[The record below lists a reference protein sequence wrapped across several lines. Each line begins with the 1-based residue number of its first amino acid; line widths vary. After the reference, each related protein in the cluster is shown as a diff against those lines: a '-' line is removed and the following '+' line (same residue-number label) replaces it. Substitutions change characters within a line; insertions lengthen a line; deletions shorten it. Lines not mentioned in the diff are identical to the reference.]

1 MEFPNYFSSFSN
13 TNFNSFTPVAFG
25 ENTGSLSK
33 GVSKGGKM
41 AFDPLT
47 LGLAGGSALASLFG
61 ANKAADTQAQVANAK
76 MRLGADQLKWQV
88 MLGREQGYGQAAQE
102 MAGRTAQG
110 TWMPDLELGRQL
122 YAKKFQLGPLAEM
135 ESATFSD
142 RARRG
147 FALENSLEA
156 REQSQREHRKN
167 LEEKMAGYAAG
178 GRFMFGPIGS
188 VDVNKIFAG

>member
-1 MEFPNYFSSFSN
+1 MEFPNYLSSFSN

-33 GVSKGGKM
+33 GVSKRGKM
-41 AFDPLT
+41 AFDPIT

-61 ANKAADTQAQVANAK
+61 ANRAADTQAQVANAK

-110 TWMPDLELGRQL
+110 TWMPDLELGRQMF
-122 YAKKFQLGPLAEM
+122 AKKFERGPLAEM
-135 ESATFSD
+135 ESATLSD

-156 REQSQREHRKN
+156 REQSQRENRAALN
-167 LEEKMAGYAAG
+167 RSLAEKEAVMAG
-178 GRFMFGPIGS
+178 MFGPIARPNLS
-188 VDVNKIFAG
+188 TTFV